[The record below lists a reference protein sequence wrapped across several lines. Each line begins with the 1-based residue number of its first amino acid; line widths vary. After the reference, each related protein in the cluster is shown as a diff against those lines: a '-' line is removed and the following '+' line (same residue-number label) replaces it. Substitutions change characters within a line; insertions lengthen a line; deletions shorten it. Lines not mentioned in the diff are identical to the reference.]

1 MDPALR
7 ADDLAPGDR
16 DVAARDW
23 SDLRVHRV
31 ASAADPDFALGY
43 ARLWDEFGADGAME
57 RRAVIA
63 ERLAW
68 DPASPAGGA
77 RLAYEM
83 LIFRRAGEIAA
94 VRDHSA
100 VVRVTRDGAP
110 APGPVVVHL
119 SHALVA
125 PAHRGS
131 GLAAW
136 LRALPLGAARRCI
149 TAARMDATTPVVLV
163 AEMERGAGAAQR
175 SYARAGFLKVDPAAA
190 RYAQPDFRDPTLPPL
205 PFELVLRRVGREAER
220 ELPSGELAAIVD
232 SIYAVYGAHVPDA
245 ALAPLR
251 RDAADW
257 TRRHATFRLVSP
269 AAS

>member
-1 MDPALR
+1 PVGR
-7 ADDLAPGDR
+7 T
-16 DVAARDW
+16 
-23 SDLRVHRV
+23 
-31 ASAADPDFALGY
+31 
-43 ARLWDEFGADGAME
+43 
-57 RRAVIA
+57 
-63 ERLAW
+63 
-68 DPASPAGGA
+68 

-100 VVRVTRDGAP
+100 VVQLAASGAP
-110 APGPVVVHL
+110 EPGPVVVHL

-149 TAARMDATTPVVLV
+149 AAARIDAQTPVVLV

-190 RYAQPDFRDPTLPPL
+190 RYAQPDFRDPALPPL
-205 PFELVLRRVGREAER
+205 PFDLVLRRVGREADR
-220 ELPSGELAAIVD
+220 ELPAAELAAIVD
-232 SIYAVYGAHVPDA
+232 SIYAVYGAHVPES

-251 RDAADW
+251 SDAAEW
-257 TRRHATFRLVSP
+257 TRGRATFRLVTP
-269 AAS
+269 TAS